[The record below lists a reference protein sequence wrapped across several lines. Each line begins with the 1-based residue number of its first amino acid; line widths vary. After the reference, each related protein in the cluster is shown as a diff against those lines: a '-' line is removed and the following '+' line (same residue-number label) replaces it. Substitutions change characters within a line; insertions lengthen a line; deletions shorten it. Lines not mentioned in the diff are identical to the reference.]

1 MLKLFKFN
9 NKNSSKYLKIF
20 LDKRKS
26 IQKTQIS
33 NVTRIIKNVKKNG
46 DKAVI
51 NYEKK
56 FSKIKSNSNKI
67 IFSTKEIN
75 KLSKKTN
82 LKIRRSIDLAF
93 NRIKKFHSKQK
104 FLPFTLKDKYNNKLS
119 YKYSSIENVGVY
131 VPGGTASY
139 PSTVLMN
146 CIPAIVAG
154 VKNIYLATPSLDSN
168 INPAVI
174 YAAKKCGV
182 KKFIKQVALI
192 LSQH

>member
-67 IFSTKEIN
+67 IFS
-75 KLSKKTN
+75 
-82 LKIRRSIDLAF
+82 
-93 NRIKKFHSKQK
+93 
-104 FLPFTLKDKYNNKLS
+104 
-119 YKYSSIENVGVY
+119 
-131 VPGGTASY
+131 
-139 PSTVLMN
+139 
-146 CIPAIVAG
+146 
-154 VKNIYLATPSLDSN
+154 
-168 INPAVI
+168 
-174 YAAKKCGV
+174 
-182 KKFIKQVALI
+182 
-192 LSQH
+192 